1 MGRKLKDEEVIGPKG
16 LEYIADLIA
25 AMVPFVSPL
34 RFSIPPFFDF
44 DRGIESRR
52 AVSKLPV
59 MRVGYSM
66 IYRLAHVRIPL
77 K

>member
-34 RFSIPPFFDF
+34 AMLRFPSPFF
-44 DRGIESRR
+44 
-52 AVSKLPV
+52 
-59 MRVGYSM
+59 
-66 IYRLAHVRIPL
+66 
-77 K
+77 